1 MFVFLSIYLDPVG
14 LDSRNNFSCFAFNE
28 GGNGTAATINIDIQ
42 VAPWFINK
50 LPPYTGFLYSEP
62 AINLTCRV
70 ECVPSCSI
78 YWFKDGEEISS
89 INDRYAIRE
98 VLLPAD
104 TSTGDFESVLSE
116 LVSFVVL
123 LFLYLLLLIQL
134 IFFYNSILI

>member
-1 MFVFLSIYLDPVG
+1 M
-14 LDSRNNFSCFAFNE
+14 DSRNNFSCFAFNE
-28 GGNGTAATINIDIQ
+28 GGNGTVATINIDIQ

-78 YWFKDGEEISS
+78 YWFKDGDEISTTH
-89 INDRYAIRE
+89 DKYTIRE

-116 LVSFVVL
+116 LVSFVCFVC
-123 LFLYLLLLIQL
+123 FD
-134 IFFYNSILI
+134 FCFY

>member
-1 MFVFLSIYLDPVG
+1 MVFLTIYLDPVG

-116 LVSFVVL
+116 LVSFVVS
-123 LFLYLLLLIQL
+123 LFVSFSLLIQF
-134 IFFYNSILI
+134 IFFHNSILI